1 MVGGLTISTNL
12 CIFNLML
19 TLLSKYEFNLNNFD
33 RSRIDWL
40 QQGSREVFGT
50 ILEEQVYI
58 LIDTSLSMKDKL
70 SLVKEK
76 LFQLMQVSSHCEFDS
91 LLR

>member
-1 MVGGLTISTNL
+1 
-12 CIFNLML
+12 ML
-19 TLLSKYEFNLNNFD
+19 TLFSKYEFNLNNFD
-33 RSRIDWL
+33 LSRIDWL

-76 LFQLMQVSSHCEFDS
+76 LFQLMQVSSHPEFDS